1 MLIPRD
7 ISWLSF
13 NGRVLQEA
21 NDPSVPLQQRI
32 RFLGIFSNNLDEFF
46 RVRVATLKR
55 MSDYSARRKKLNIEI
70 DANAQQIL
78 DEIQMIVL
86 RQQNEFERIWKNILQ
101 ELKQHRVY
109 LKNEKQLTKP
119 QQQFVREFF
128 ETQVRNYVIPLM
140 IETLPTLP
148 YIRDKSI
155 YLGVVMRKKNTAYQD
170 QYALIEVPVKSMG
183 RFVQLSSPENEKHI
197 ILLEDIIRFN
207 LPRIFPYFDYDLFE
221 AWLFKVTKDAELE
234 IDHDLSTSFV
244 EKMAKGIKNRR
255 KGKPVRFVYDK
266 EMDNGLL
273 QYLIGRLGLTKKSA
287 IIPGGRIHNFR
298 HFMDF
303 PKVLPVT
310 QQRKPAFTHPLL
322 RDKLRVTDVVLLR
335 DVMLH
340 FPYHSFDS
348 LIDLLREAAM
358 DATVERIQITAYRL
372 AASSRVIH
380 ALINAARNGKS
391 VEVMLELS

>member
-140 IETLPTLP
+140 IETLPALP
-148 YIRDKSI
+148 GLRFKSC
-155 YLGVVMRKKNTAYQD
+155 
-170 QYALIEVPVKSMG
+170 
-183 RFVQLSSPENEKHI
+183 FFSS
-197 ILLEDIIRFN
+197 N
-207 LPRIFPYFDYDLFE
+207 L
-221 AWLFKVTKDAELE
+221 AC
-234 IDHDLSTSFV
+234 
-244 EKMAKGIKNRR
+244 
-255 KGKPVRFVYDK
+255 
-266 EMDNGLL
+266 
-273 QYLIGRLGLTKKSA
+273 
-287 IIPGGRIHNFR
+287 
-298 HFMDF
+298 
-303 PKVLPVT
+303 
-310 QQRKPAFTHPLL
+310 AFS
-322 RDKLRVTDVVLLR
+322 K
-335 DVMLH
+335 
-340 FPYHSFDS
+340 
-348 LIDLLREAAM
+348 
-358 DATVERIQITAYRL
+358 
-372 AASSRVIH
+372 
-380 ALINAARNGKS
+380 
-391 VEVMLELS
+391 